1 MWVTRPPA
9 WATQLRSVSKSPLKM
24 YTLPW
29 MSATSVPRDVEV
41 MHEISG
47 AFYGG
52 LSEWSEAMEGEGA
65 CLEYLW
71 GACKVMDVLDRRDV
85 KERELPPLHEL
96 VSHTSSLSE
105 RND

>member
-1 MWVTRPPA
+1 MGHTPRVMRTPFRSTMWVTRPPVC
-9 WATQLRSVSKSPLKM
+9 ATQLRSVSKSPLKR

-52 LSEWSEAMEGEGA
+52 LCEWSGGSGRGA
-65 CLEYLW
+65 S
-71 GACKVMDVLDRRDV
+71 V
-85 KERELPPLHEL
+85 P
-96 VSHTSSLSE
+96 
-105 RND
+105 